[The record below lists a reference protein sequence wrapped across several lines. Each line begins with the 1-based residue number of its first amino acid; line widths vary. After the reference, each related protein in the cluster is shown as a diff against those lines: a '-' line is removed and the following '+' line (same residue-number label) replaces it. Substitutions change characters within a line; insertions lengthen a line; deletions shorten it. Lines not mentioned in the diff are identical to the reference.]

1 LRIIKGVTR
10 MSDNIKYYS
19 EMERYEIININDGEK
34 YSYLSNNDIVVD
46 DEGNLRFLILN
57 DAKSRFSLFG
67 GSEFIEVPW
76 EYIKKIGSR
85 TIIIDAEESVLKK
98 TRV

>member
-1 LRIIKGVTR
+1 
-10 MSDNIKYYS
+10 MSDNVKYFS

-34 YSYLSNNDIVVD
+34 YNYLSSNDIVI
-46 DEGNLRFLILN
+46 DEQGNFKFLILN
-57 DAKSRFSLFG
+57 DTRSRFSLFG
-67 GSEFIEVPW
+67 GNEFIEVPW

-85 TIIIDAEESVLKK
+85 TIIIDAEESILKK

>member
-1 LRIIKGVTR
+1 

-19 EMERYEIININDGEK
+19 DMERYEIININDGEK
-34 YSYLSNNDIVVD
+34 YGYLSNNDIVVD
-46 DEGNLRFLILN
+46 EGGNFKFLILN
-57 DAKSRFSLFG
+57 DNKSKFSLFG

-76 EYIKKIGSR
+76 NCIKKIGSK
-85 TIIIDAEESVLKK
+85 TIILDAEESVLKK

>member
-1 LRIIKGVTR
+1 
-10 MSDNIKYYS
+10 MNDNIKYYS

-34 YSYLSNNDIVVD
+34 YNSLSSNDVVID
-46 DEGNLRFLILN
+46 DEGRLKFLILN
-57 DAKSRFSLFG
+57 DTKSKFSFFG
-67 GSEFIEVPW
+67 SSEFIEVPW

-85 TIIIDAEESVLKK
+85 TIIIDAEDSVLKK